1 MVRSKIAAAILSAG
15 LVLPG
20 LAAALGVGD
29 YTLKSYLN
37 QPLEL
42 EIDLIQT
49 TDLTVDEVIAVLAPQ
64 EDFERLGIERDY
76 FLTNLRFEIVQRPN
90 GSLYVVA
97 SSQQPVTEPF
107 LNFLVQVQ
115 WPQGRMLREYT
126 ILLDPPIFK
135 TGAAPTAT
143 DEPVIVAAPAP
154 AVVSAPVPEPVAA
167 PVYAPVYAPASESV
181 MSDLPPPPSGSMS
194 SSVASE
200 SMRPATS
207 DATSD
212 ATSEPARQPAAMIAT
227 GDYLVQANDTMMQIA
242 ARNRAGNVSLQ
253 QTMIAIQRANPDAF
267 IKGNINLVKKG
278 AVLRMPDEAEAQQ
291 ISTSEAGTEFA
302 SQTRAWREML
312 DSRAAMLPSESAQLQ
327 AGKTTGKKAAVA
339 KGTGAGEVT
348 LVAPSATGGGKAS
361 GGKDL
366 EKLQNQLAI
375 AEEGMDKSARENKEL
390 ASRLADLDKQV
401 KASDRLLGMK
411 NDQIAGLQGELNQ
424 LRKDKGLP
432 PVATAPEVAV
442 AAPSAADTATTTA
455 AGTTAPAAPVDESL
469 AATPAA
475 AEQPTETVADAAA
488 QPTGYTGMLLPIVA
502 ALGVLALGGAGFWLW
517 RKKQQ
522 AQQPGV
528 DTADADAYADDNND
542 TRASEDLAQLQDF
555 NLGSELDGGLDAH
568 DAVAAAAAPAE
579 SGDPLGEA
587 DMYAA
592 YGRFQQAADI
602 LYAARQREPERED
615 IRAKLA
621 EIYVEM
627 GDTGSAREHADALAG
642 SKNAGIRQQAAAIL
656 ARTGGSSAA
665 AAQEE
670 KLPSLDDLALEFSGN
685 APEPAAADVTEEL
698 SFDLDDDSTGV
709 RAAVDFPSKKFDS
722 DATNTAV
729 RPKLGS
735 DRKVEETIEDFAL
748 DDVDMGDFALAEDQT
763 AATPAVANA
772 KEFSFDENM
781 DTDLDFSADLETT
794 ASAPAVATNEFS
806 AEDSWQEEA
815 VAEEI
820 VAAAPAAFEP
830 EANLD
835 LEEELA
841 DLQSTGSAAAD
852 FSTGSAD
859 SDDFDFLADADEH
872 ATKLDLAKAYID
884 MGEADGARDI
894 LNEVLADGSAAQKDE
909 AKKLMGQL
917 A

>member
-49 TDLTVDEVIAVLAPQ
+49 ADLTTEEVMAVLAPQ
-64 EDFERLGIERDY
+64 EDFERLGMERDY
-76 FLTNLRFEIVQRPN
+76 FLTNLRFEIAQRAS

-97 SSQQPVTEPF
+97 RSVQPVNEPF

-143 DEPVIVAAPAP
+143 DEPVVVAAPAP
-154 AVVSAPVPEPVAA
+154 AVVPAQVPEPVAA

-181 MSDLPPPPSGSMS
+181 MSDLPPPPSGSIS

-200 SMRPATS
+200 SMRTATP
-207 DATSD
+207 DATPD
-212 ATSEPARQPAAMIAT
+212 ATPEPARQPVAMMAA

-242 ARNRAGNVSLQ
+242 ARNRAGNGSLQ
-253 QTMIAIQRANPDAF
+253 QTMIAIQRANPEAF

-278 AVLRMPDEAEAQQ
+278 AVLRMPDETEVQQ
-291 ISTSEAGTEFA
+291 ISASEAGTEFA

-327 AGKTTGKKAAVA
+327 AGKTTGTKAGVA

-348 LVAPSATGGGKAS
+348 LVAPSAASGGSKAS
-361 GGKDL
+361 GGRDL

-401 KASDRLLGMK
+401 KASGRLLGMK
-411 NDQIAGLQGELNQ
+411 NDQIAGLQAELNQ

-432 PVATAPEVAV
+432 PVAAASEVAV
-442 AAPSAADTATTTA
+442 AAPAADTAATAVDATTA
-455 AGTTAPAAPVDESL
+455 ADTAAPVTQTGES
-469 AATPAA
+469 PAA
-475 AEQPTETVADAAA
+475 IPADAEATTETVTDAA
-488 QPTGYTGMLLPIVA
+488 QPTSMLVPIVA
-502 ALGVLALGGAGFWLW
+502 VLGAIGLGGAGLWFW
-517 RKKQQ
+517 RRKQQ
-522 AQQPGV
+522 PQV
-528 DTADADAYADDNND
+528 DTADDDAHVYADDNND
-542 TRASEDLAQLQDF
+542 AQAADDLAQLQDF
-555 NLGSELDGGLDAH
+555 NLGNELDGGADMH
-568 DAVAAAAAPAE
+568 DAAASAAAPAE

-602 LYAARQREPERED
+602 LYAALQREPERED
-615 IRAKLA
+615 IRTKLA
-621 EIYVEM
+621 EVYAEM
-627 GDTGSAREHADALAG
+627 GDAGSAREHADVLVG
-642 SKNAGIRQQAAAIL
+642 SKNAGIRQQAAAVL
-656 ARTGGSSAA
+656 ARTGGNSAVTA
-665 AAQEE
+665 SEE
-670 KLPSLDDLALEFSGN
+670 KLPSLDDLALEFSGGTPGS
-685 APEPAAADVTEEL
+685 ATADVAEEL
-698 SFDLDDDSTGV
+698 SFDLDEDATGV
-709 RAAVDFPSKKFDS
+709 RGALDFSPKKS
-722 DATNTAV
+722 DTDIVNTAV
-729 RPKLGS
+729 RAKTGS
-735 DRKVEETIEDFAL
+735 DRKIEENIEDLAL
-748 DDVDMGDFALAEDQT
+748 DDVDMSDFSLTEDP
-763 AATPAVANA
+763 AAAVISE
-772 KEFSFDENM
+772 EFSLDGNM
-781 DTDLDFSADLETT
+781 DADIDFSADLEMAT
-794 ASAPAVATNEFS
+794 SAPAADDLSLEQ
-806 AEDSWQEEA
+806 SWQEDA

-820 VAAAPAAFEP
+820 VAAVPTAVET

-841 DLQSTGSAAAD
+841 DLQSAGSAAGN
-852 FSTGSAD
+852 FSAGSTD
-859 SDDFDFLADADEH
+859 SGDDFDFLADADEH